1 MKSIKFISCRKICLF
16 EKKKLSISVSL
27 QYRRIFLCPE
37 NINVLKF
44 VDMKKFIAFIGAMV
58 AGLLV
63 FQSCEEHKI
72 SPDKLPEAA
81 QTFISQFFPGTT
93 VTFAEK
99 EKDDGV
105 VKYNVRL
112 SDGTEIDFDKDGVW
126 TSVDCEFSVLP
137 DGILPA
143 PISEYITANY
153 PQAKA
158 YKVDKE
164 LGGYEV
170 TITGGLE
177 LLFNSAGEFIRESR

>member
-1 MKSIKFISCRKICLF
+1 ML
-16 EKKKLSISVSL
+16 
-27 QYRRIFLCPE
+27 
-37 NINVLKF
+37 LKF
-44 VDMKKFIAFIGAMV
+44 VDMKKFIAFIGAIV

-72 SPDKLPEAA
+72 NPDKLPEAA

-158 YKVDKE
+158 YKAEKFHTFVRI
-164 LGGYEV
+164 YEKR
-170 TITGGLE
+170 
-177 LLFNSAGEFIRESR
+177 LLHINDVQANASSGCIGFSLPNLVRDARAAFQDRKNTYGH

>member
-1 MKSIKFISCRKICLF
+1 ML
-16 EKKKLSISVSL
+16 
-27 QYRRIFLCPE
+27 
-37 NINVLKF
+37 LKF

-72 SPDKLPEAA
+72 NPDKLPEAA

-153 PQAKA
+153 PQTKA
-158 YKVDKE
+158 YKADKE

>member
-1 MKSIKFISCRKICLF
+1 
-16 EKKKLSISVSL
+16 
-27 QYRRIFLCPE
+27 
-37 NINVLKF
+37 
-44 VDMKKFIAFIGAMV
+44 MKKFIAFIGAMV

-81 QTFISQFFPGTT
+81 KTFISQFFPGTT

-112 SDGTEIDFDKDGVW
+112 SDGTEIDFDKSGAW

-143 PISEYITANY
+143 PISEYITANCSI
-153 PQAKA
+153 PQENSSGKA
-158 YKVDKE
+158 ADSPNSVRR
-164 LGGYEV
+164 YE
-170 TITGGLE
+170 ISPG
-177 LLFNSAGEFIRESR
+177 NFIPLCGFMKKDSFISMMSKRMHRHDA

>member
-1 MKSIKFISCRKICLF
+1 
-16 EKKKLSISVSL
+16 
-27 QYRRIFLCPE
+27 
-37 NINVLKF
+37 
-44 VDMKKFIAFIGAMV
+44 MKKFIAFIGAMV

-81 QTFISQFFPGTT
+81 KTFISQFFPGTT

-112 SDGTEIDFDKDGVW
+112 SDGTEIDFDKSGAW

-158 YKVDKE
+158 YKADKE

-177 LLFNSAGEFIRESR
+177 RIYEKRLLHINDVQANASSGCIGFSLPNLVRDARAAFQDRKNSYGH

>member
-1 MKSIKFISCRKICLF
+1 
-16 EKKKLSISVSL
+16 
-27 QYRRIFLCPE
+27 
-37 NINVLKF
+37 
-44 VDMKKFIAFIGAMV
+44 MKKFIAFIGAML

-81 QTFISQFFPGTT
+81 KTFI
-93 VTFAEK
+93 TFAEK

-143 PISEYITANY
+143 SISEYITANY

-158 YKVDKE
+158 YKADKE